1 MTQRSRHRGLRLPRG
16 VSRAAGISRSLWQY
30 HASPARARRMREFYR
45 PFVSSG
51 ALVFDV
57 GAHVGDR
64 VRAFRALGAEV
75 VAVEPQPAA
84 FKCLKWLFGRSF
96 GVDLVNAAVS
106 GGEGEITLN
115 INLANPTVSTASTEF
130 VAAADGARGWAEQRW
145 EEIRTVP
152 ATTLDALIAR
162 FGQPDFIKIDVE
174 GFEAAALAGLSQA
187 VPALSFE
194 FTTIQR
200 RVAYQ
205 CIDRLEA
212 LGRYRYNLSL
222 GESFAMEYD
231 RWLSAGGVTEVI
243 ARLHHS
249 VNSGD
254 VYAVR
259 EPA

>member
-1 MTQRSRHRGLRLPRG
+1 MAPPFLFRGIRATFG
-16 VSRAAGISRSLWQY
+16 VTRSLWHY
-30 HASPARARRMREFYR
+30 HAGIGRARRMRAFYHPLIR
-45 PFVSSG
+45 HG
-51 ALVFDV
+51 GLVFDI

-64 VRAFRALGAEV
+64 TRMFRALGAEV

-84 FKCLKWLFGRSF
+84 FKCLEWLFGRSSS
-96 GVDLVNAAVS
+96 VHLVNAAVS
-106 GGEGEITLN
+106 DDEGDVTLR
-115 INLANPTVSTASTEF
+115 INVSNPTVSTASPDF
-130 VAAADGARGWAEQRW
+130 VEAAQGAQGWAEQRW

-174 GFEAAALAGLSQA
+174 GFEAVALAGLSQA

-200 RVAYQ
+200 HVAYQ

-212 LGRYRYNLSL
+212 LGPYRYNLSL
-222 GESFAMEYD
+222 GESFAMKYD
-231 RWLSAGGVTEVI
+231 RWLSAGEVTEAI
-243 ARLHHS
+243 ATLPHS
-249 VNSGD
+249 ANSGD